1 MEAASFRLAWE
12 SREGY
17 LRASIFGERD
27 SFDVTMGAV
36 LEIAKVSREKKA
48 GKLLVEHDVPGPL
61 TSTEVYTIAK
71 ELPDLFRGVQVA
83 FVIHHATVRVH
94 PEFLELVARNRGANG
109 RLFQTVSEA
118 ERWLL
123 ETP

>member
-1 MEAASFRLAWE
+1 MHSYRLAWE
-12 SREGY
+12 TREGV
-17 LRASIFGERD
+17 LHASITGEQD

-36 LEIAKVSREKKA
+36 LEIAKVCRERKA
-48 GKLLVEHDVPGPL
+48 EKLLVEHDVPGAL

-83 FVIHHATVRVH
+83 FVVHRATVPVN
-94 PEFLELVARNRGANG
+94 PEFLQLVARNRGANG
-109 RLFQTVSEA
+109 RLFETVAEA

-123 ETP
+123 GPP